1 MVHHLLRGEVIMGLH
16 NSQVSEEDCQDQ
28 GLGDNLHPQEDSV
41 AGVKTSDNIISKL
54 IYFICFIRFSLL
66 DRLEISNIHFVTKE

>member
-41 AGVKTSDNIISKL
+41 AGVKTSDNISL
-54 IYFICFIRFSLL
+54 VNWFILFASQDFRYWIG
-66 DRLEISNIHFVTKE
+66 

>member
-41 AGVKTSDNIISKL
+41 AGVKTSDNI
-54 IYFICFIRFSLL
+54 SLV
-66 DRLEISNIHFVTKE
+66 N